1 MIDFVVLGISERK
14 IFDFFVV
21 KLILIFRC
29 VIVLNLFNV
38 FLLFDYCIIFIE
50 RFILNL
56 EVKSFFYIIFSC
68 RNLDFDLFVLGWI
81 NRCI

>member
-56 EVKSFFYIIFSC
+56 EVKSFFYIIFLC